1 MKYYFLSDAHL
12 GSLTVSD
19 PAAHQAKFIGWLEM
33 AAADGDAI
41 FLLGDIFDFWFE
53 FPKAIPEGY
62 DAVIETIRRTVQRGV
77 EVHFFCGNHDQWT
90 FGYLESHCGVK
101 LHRKEF
107 VTQLCGKTFFM
118 HHGHG
123 LGEMSSATRRL
134 NALFE
139 SRISRWLF
147 RYLMPPRAAWSFGYK
162 WSERN
167 RLRHSEHDGVFLGEN
182 NEPQVIF
189 AKHYSAEHP
198 GTDYIVMGHR
208 HIELNLM
215 LATGTQ
221 LVILGD
227 FFNLFTYAVFDGKNI
242 SLETYL

>member
-90 FGYLESHCGVK
+90 FCAERRFSCTTATASARYPMPHVGSTHC
-101 LHRKEF
+101 
-107 VTQLCGKTFFM
+107 
-118 HHGHG
+118 
-123 LGEMSSATRRL
+123 
-134 NALFE
+134 
-139 SRISRWLF
+139 SRT
-147 RYLMPPRAAWSFGYK
+147 A
-162 WSERN
+162 
-167 RLRHSEHDGVFLGEN
+167 
-182 NEPQVIF
+182 
-189 AKHYSAEHP
+189 
-198 GTDYIVMGHR
+198 
-208 HIELNLM
+208 
-215 LATGTQ
+215 
-221 LVILGD
+221 
-227 FFNLFTYAVFDGKNI
+227 
-242 SLETYL
+242 